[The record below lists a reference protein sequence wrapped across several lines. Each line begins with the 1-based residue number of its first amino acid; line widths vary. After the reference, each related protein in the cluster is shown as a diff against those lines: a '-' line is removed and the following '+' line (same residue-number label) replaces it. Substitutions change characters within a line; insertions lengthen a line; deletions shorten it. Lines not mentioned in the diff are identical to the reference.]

1 MTKVPLRSRAT
12 ISESTSFLRTSVQ
25 PIRRADHRQDDED
38 GKGDD
43 EHYRDNQMPR
53 HSDSRPPHAK
63 RWCKAAQSRAA
74 CGSVRKSAYV
84 RDPLLGRR
92 FQCSNRLRRQLEHS
106 RFLTLKHLSEQQG
119 LPVRKF

>member
-1 MTKVPLRSRAT
+1 MIVTKVPLRSRAT
-12 ISESTSFLRTSVQ
+12 RSEWKGSYARQCSQS
-25 PIRRADHRQDDED
+25 DHRQDDED

-84 RDPLLGRR
+84 RDPLLGRS
-92 FQCSNRLRRQLEHS
+92 FPCSNRLRRQLEYC